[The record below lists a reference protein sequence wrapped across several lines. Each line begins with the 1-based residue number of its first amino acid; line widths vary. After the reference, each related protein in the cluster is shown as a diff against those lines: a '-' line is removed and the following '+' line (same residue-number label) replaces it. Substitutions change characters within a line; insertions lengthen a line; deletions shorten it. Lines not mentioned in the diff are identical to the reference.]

1 MAFKVDYSIF
11 YLLTNCLFFGINM
24 NFTKPAIE
32 KLECMSDSKPSFYW
46 DSSTSG
52 FGVKVTPNNK
62 KTYIFQGRIGS
73 KTRRI
78 TIGNIKDW
86 RLTEAREKAKELAV
100 LCSQGIDPVIEK
112 AKRIESDIKYGK
124 ESKRKEIKFRD
135 AWELYLAANKDHW
148 RPRSYQDHLDL
159 CRGGYDAEK
168 NYTYKEQPIK
178 QLLEIKLVDLTSDV
192 FIDWLNKNSF
202 RATTASKSY
211 RLVRAFLNWCNE
223 DSRFENLLPSKSFNT
238 KTVRR
243 NVSPINAKK
252 DCLTKQQLP
261 LWFNEVSQISNK
273 KISTF
278 FISTL
283 ITGSRKDEL
292 LALEWKDI
300 DFEWKKIKLKDKVD
314 HTGREIPLT
323 KYVEKLFLQLKVTS
337 DSQFVFSSST
347 SKCGYIVN
355 PYKTLN
361 KVTEKLNIELT
372 PHGLRRSFETLA
384 GWTKVDK
391 GVLAQISGHKPS
403 ALVERHYT
411 VRPIDMLREELQE
424 YENWLLKEAK
434 IIL

>member
-1 MAFKVDYSIF
+1 
-11 YLLTNCLFFGINM
+11 M

-32 KLECMSDSKPSFYW
+32 KLECQSDSKPSFYW

-62 KTYIFQGRIGS
+62 KTYIFQGRVGS
-73 KTRRI
+73 NTRRI
-78 TIGNIKDW
+78 TIGQVKDW
-86 RLTEAREKAKELAV
+86 RLSDAREKAKELAV

-112 AKRIESDIKYGK
+112 AKRIESDLKYGI

-135 AWELYLAANKDHW
+135 AWELYVTANKNRW
-148 RPRSYQDHLDL
+148 RPRTYQDHIDL
-159 CRGGYDAEK
+159 CRGGYDSEK

-178 QLLEIKLVDLTSDV
+178 QLLDIKLVDLTSDF
-192 FIDWLNKNSF
+192 FIDWLNKNAF

-211 RLVRAFLNWCNE
+211 RLVRAFLNWCDE
-223 DSRFENLLPSKSFNT
+223 DTRFENLLPSKSFNT
-238 KTVRR
+238 KAVRR
-243 NVSPINAKK
+243 NVAPVNAKK

-261 LWFNEVSQISNK
+261 SWFNEIKNISNI

-278 FISTL
+278 FICTL

-300 DFEWKKIKLKDKVD
+300 DFEWKKIKLRDKVD
-314 HTGREIPLT
+314 NTGREIPLT
-323 KYVEKLFLQLKVTS
+323 KYVEKLLLQLKVNS
-337 DSQFVFSSST
+337 DSQYVFSSPT
-347 SKCGYIVN
+347 SKNGYIVN

-361 KVTEKLNIELT
+361 KVTEKLNIKLT

-411 VRPIDMLREELQE
+411 VRPIDMLKEELQE

-434 IIL
+434 MTL